1 MLPLQYSKEYQ
12 VVIKNEI
19 FSPSRQAGIKQL
31 QHEIAQVMK
40 GSKDRI
46 DWSTASQKK
55 KWLRKYDT
63 ASHSLS
69 ESNLRITV
77 EQYQKKQDVRSR
89 IKMKYDCMDQ
99 DLCFDAKDYTHS
111 FVYPH
116 QEFEAQ
122 AKMKLEGDIH
132 QNYEKYA
139 LSCAIKQPKK
149 INLSTLLDAEC
160 YFKRLDH
167 IINADLDEPLVKVS
181 EFIEYSYK
189 DISVY
194 LDNKVL
200 NATLIIRYK
209 NTIKKNPSLVEF
221 SFKVKR
227 EDKQWDYPLLLQS
240 GQFYAKLLSIESN
253 FWKDKIKPFY
263 FIKPAQQ
270 N

>member
-19 FSPSRQAGIKQL
+19 FTPSREAGIQQL
-31 QHEIAQVMK
+31 QSELNQIIK
-40 GSKDRI
+40 NEDIKI
-46 DWSTASQKK
+46 DLSTALLKE
-55 KWLRKYDT
+55 KWIRKYNT

-77 EQYQKKQDVRSR
+77 EQYQQDKNIKSR

-99 DLCFDAKDYTHS
+99 DLCFDTKKYTDS

-116 QEFEAQ
+116 KKFKDR

-139 LSCAIKQPKK
+139 LSCAIKLDKE
-149 INLSTLLDAEC
+149 INLEKLADAEK

-167 IINADLDEPLVKVS
+167 IKNADLNDSLIIAS
-181 EFIEYSYK
+181 EFIEYSYE
-189 DISVY
+189 DIAIHIADTILS
-194 LDNKVL
+194 
-200 NATLIIRYK
+200 ATLIIRYTDK
-209 NTIKKNPSLVEF
+209 ALTPSLVEL

-227 EDKQWDYPLLLQS
+227 EKAQWDYSLLMQT
-240 GQFYAKLLSIESN
+240 GQFYAELLTIESN
-253 FWKDKIKPFY
+253 FWKDRLKPFY
-263 FIKPAQQ
+263 FIRPAEQC
-270 N
+270 

>member
-12 VVIKNEI
+12 LVVKNEI
-19 FSPSRQAGIKQL
+19 FSPSRKMGIKQL
-31 QHEIAQVMK
+31 SDEITQVIK
-40 GSKDRI
+40 GSNYKI
-46 DWSTASQKK
+46 DWSTASLRK

-63 ASHSLS
+63 VSGSLS
-69 ESNLRITV
+69 DSNLRITV
-77 EQYQKKQDVRSR
+77 EQYQKKQKVQSR

-116 QEFEAQ
+116 QEFEDQ

-139 LSCAIKQPKK
+139 LSCTIKVPKK
-149 INLSTLLDAEC
+149 VNLKTLLDAEC

-167 IINADLDEPLVKVS
+167 IINANLDESLIKVG

-189 DISVY
+189 NITVY
-194 LDNKVL
+194 LVNKTLKASLIVRYDNTSQK
-200 NATLIIRYK
+200 T
-209 NTIKKNPSLVEF
+209 PSLVEF
-221 SFKVKR
+221 SFRVKR
-227 EDKQWDYPLLLQS
+227 EDIQWDYPLLLQS

-253 FWKDKIKPFY
+253 TWKDKIKPFY
-263 FIKPAQQ
+263 FIKPAKQ